1 MILVHVE
8 AERSINSVTE
18 KSSIMNKEDYLTLK
32 AVVLY
37 ILKNCTAHVSRNV
50 YYIVKTA
57 FVAQQKHLAKYLC
70 PLYKDVITALQFGP
84 VPSSIYD
91 ALKIARGDANAMYFH
106 RNDDLHL
113 VYDSISF
120 NDEVFSADEDP
131 DLNYLSAS
139 AVECINDALK
149 EVSSMSFD
157 DIVNAT
163 HGEEWE
169 RAYNDPESKTMN
181 YLSIAKEGGADDS
194 SILYLKEILELDEM
208 LK

>member
-1 MILVHVE
+1 ME
-8 AERSINSVTE
+8 AEKSIKIATE
-18 KSSIMNKEDYLTLK
+18 NNNNMNREEALTLK

-37 ILKNCTAHVSRNV
+37 ILKNCSSRVSRNV
-50 YYIVKTA
+50 YYIVKAA

-70 PLYKDVITALQFGP
+70 PLYEDKITALQFGP

-113 VYDSISF
+113 LYDSISF
-120 NDEVFSADEDP
+120 NDEVFSANEEP
-131 DLNYLSAS
+131 DMNYLSPS
-139 AVECINDALK
+139 AIECINEALK
-149 EVSSMSFD
+149 EVSAMSFD
-157 DIVNAT
+157 EIVNAT

-169 RAYNDPESKTMN
+169 RAYNNPGSKQMN
-181 YLSIAKEGGADDS
+181 YLAIAKEGGADS
-194 SILYLKEILELDEM
+194 TSLSYLKEGLELDGL

>member
-1 MILVHVE
+1 
-8 AERSINSVTE
+8 
-18 KSSIMNKEDYLTLK
+18 MNREDALTLK

-37 ILKNCTAHVSRNV
+37 ILKNCSSYVSRNV
-50 YYIVKTA
+50 YYIVKAA

-70 PLYKDVITALQFGP
+70 PLYEDKITALQFGP

-120 NDEVFSADEDP
+120 SDEVFSADEEP
-131 DLNYLSAS
+131 DMNYLSSS
-139 AVECINDALK
+139 AIECINEALK

-157 DIVNAT
+157 EIVNAT
-163 HGEEWE
+163 HGEEWT
-169 RAYNDPESKTMN
+169 RAYNNPGSKQMN
-181 YLSIAKEGGADDS
+181 YLAIAKEGGADDS
-194 SILYLKEILELDEM
+194 SLSYLKENLELDGL

>member
-1 MILVHVE
+1 
-8 AERSINSVTE
+8 
-18 KSSIMNKEDYLTLK
+18 MNREDALTLK

-37 ILKNCTAHVSRNV
+37 ILKNCSTHVSRNV
-50 YYIVKTA
+50 YYIVKAA

-70 PLYKDVITALQFGP
+70 PLYEDNITALQFGP

-120 NDEVFSADEDP
+120 NDEVFSANEDP
-131 DLNYLSAS
+131 DMNYLSAS
-139 AVECINDALK
+139 AIECINDALK
-149 EVSSMSFD
+149 VVSAMTFD
-157 DIVNAT
+157 QIVNAT
-163 HGEEWE
+163 HGEEWT
-169 RAYNDPESKTMN
+169 RAFNNPGSKLMD
-181 YLSIAKEGGADDS
+181 YLAIAKEGGADDS
-194 SILYLKEILELDEM
+194 SLSYLKENLELDGM

>member
-1 MILVHVE
+1 MIHAPVE
-8 AERSINSVTE
+8 VGKSISIVTVNN
-18 KSSIMNKEDYLTLK
+18 SIMKREDALTLK

-37 ILKNCTAHVSRNV
+37 ILKNCSDYVSRNV
-50 YYIVKTA
+50 YYIVKAA

-70 PLYKDVITALQFGP
+70 PLYEDKITALQFGP

-120 NDEVFSADEDP
+120 SDEVFTADEEP
-131 DLNYLSAS
+131 DMNYLSIS
-139 AVECINDALK
+139 AIECINEALK
-149 EVSSMSFD
+149 EVSKLTFD
-157 DIVNAT
+157 QIVNTT
-163 HGEEWE
+163 HGEEWS
-169 RAYNDPESKTMN
+169 RAFNNPDSKQMS
-181 YLSIAKEGGADDS
+181 YLAIAKEGGADELS
-194 SILYLKEILELDEM
+194 LMYLEENLELDGL

>member
-1 MILVHVE
+1 ME
-8 AERSINSVTE
+8 AEKNINSVTE
-18 KSSIMNKEDYLTLK
+18 KSSIMNREDMLTLK

-37 ILKNCTAHVSRNV
+37 LLKYCTVYVRRNV

-57 FVAQQKHLAKYLC
+57 FVAQQRHLAKYLC
-70 PLYKDVITALQFGP
+70 PLYKDKITALQFGP
-84 VPSSIYD
+84 VPSNIYD

-120 NDEVFSADEDP
+120 ADEVYSANEDP
-131 DLNYLSAS
+131 DLNYLSPS
-139 AVECINDALK
+139 AIECINDALK
-149 EVSSMSFD
+149 EVSLMSFD
-157 DIVNAT
+157 QIVNAT

-169 RAYNDPESKTMN
+169 RAYNDPENKTMN

-194 SILYLKEILELDEM
+194 SMSYIKESLELDEM